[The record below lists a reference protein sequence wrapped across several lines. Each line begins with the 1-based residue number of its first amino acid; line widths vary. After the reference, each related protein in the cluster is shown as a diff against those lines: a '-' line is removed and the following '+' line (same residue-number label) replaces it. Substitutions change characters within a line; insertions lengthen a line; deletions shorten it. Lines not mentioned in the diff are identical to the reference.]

1 MFKKIL
7 KKDKNEELERILEE
21 KKIEEQAKNL
31 LQGIL
36 YKIEV
41 SYKDYQ
47 KSKGIEQTEEQY
59 IEQLLV
65 NIKQKCNKIKV
76 VKISKKIDNEE
87 IENELKTKKFYIGEK
102 EIISYPI
109 ERKILYAIEQK
120 SNNKKILNDKYGD
133 AAIAVSDFINTGK
146 NIDRVEVLRDFNGW
160 SWTTVKEEIEN
171 IDANLIYQMLQIV
184 FGRDFLD
191 GWSKDKDGKIDYFK
205 LITNDGKKY
214 GKVTTEKLKELLIK
228 IAMINDIKENQEFA
242 DYISKK
248 LRAVK
253 KELKMYEDTQANIE
267 RLSEH
272 KVQAMKQLKDIEKI
286 LRQESMLL
294 AEYEKRKGKID
305 IKDLKKELSDQRRK
319 LLSEI
324 SEDNYLLNP
333 MKYIKEKKKLEEE
346 KTKLDVKRTTKKQ
359 KENLKIEFIKLFLQ
373 CFNIKIKVSI
383 EEEEV
388 RKLIYQFR
396 YFMCLPFDETN
407 SVKSLGQIEED
418 VNKTEQLLIK
428 KAIEFKVIN
437 KVPFEVMKHVFETRI
452 ITLEELYY
460 KITKESEK
468 YYVQIFDENITEEK
482 FEIEP
487 IEKIKLNKKIKIF
500 I

>member
-21 KKIEEQAKNL
+21 KKVDEQAKNL

-47 KSKGIEQTEEQY
+47 RSKGIEQTEEQY
-59 IEQLLV
+59 VEQLLV
-65 NIKQKCNKIKV
+65 DIKQKCNRIKI
-76 VKISKKIDNEE
+76 VKISQKLNNEE
-87 IENELKTKKFYIGEK
+87 IQNELKNKKFYISEN

-120 SNNKKILNDKYGD
+120 ANNKKILNDQYED
-133 AAIAVSDFINTGK
+133 VAVAVSDFINTGK

-160 SWTTVKEEIEN
+160 SWTTVKEELEN
-171 IDANLIYQMLQIV
+171 IDANLIYQMLQIL
-184 FGRDFLD
+184 FGREFLD
-191 GWSKDKDGKIDYFK
+191 NWNKDKDGKIDYFK
-205 LITNDGKKY
+205 LMTSDGKKY
-214 GKVTTEKLKELLIK
+214 GKSSIENLKELLIK

-242 DYISKK
+242 EHISKK

-253 KELKMYEDTQANIE
+253 KDLKIYEDTQANIE

-272 KVQAMKQLKDIEKI
+272 KIQAMKQLKDIEKI
-286 LRQESMLL
+286 LRQEPMLL
-294 AEYEKRKGKID
+294 AEYEKRKRKVD
-305 IKDLKKELSDQRRK
+305 IKDLKKELSDKRLK
-319 LLSEI
+319 LLNEI

-333 MKYIKEKKKLEEE
+333 MNYIKEKKKLEEE
-346 KTKLDVKRTTKKQ
+346 KTRLDIKRTTKKQ
-359 KENLKIEFIKLFLQ
+359 KENLKIEFIKNFIQ
-373 CFNIKIKVSI
+373 CFNAKIKHCKEP
-383 EEEEV
+383 EEIL
-388 RKLIYQFR
+388 KLMYQFR
-396 YFMCLPFDETN
+396 YFMCLPFDEEN
-407 SVKSLGQIEED
+407 NVKDLKEIEEIS
-418 VNKTEQLLIK
+418 KIEQTLVK

-452 ITLEELYY
+452 IILEELYY
-460 KITKESEK
+460 KITQEQEK

-482 FEIEP
+482 FEIKP

>member
-21 KKIEEQAKNL
+21 KKVDEQAKNL

-47 KSKGIEQTEEQY
+47 RSKGIEQTEEQY
-59 IEQLLV
+59 VEQLLV
-65 NIKQKCNKIKV
+65 DIKQKCNRIKI
-76 VKISKKIDNEE
+76 VKISQKLNNEE
-87 IENELKTKKFYIGEK
+87 IQNELKNKKFYISEN

-109 ERKILYAIEQK
+109 ERKILYAIEQNA
-120 SNNKKILNDKYGD
+120 NNNKILNNQYGD

-160 SWTTVKEEIEN
+160 SWTTVKDEIEN
-171 IDANLIYQMLQIV
+171 IDANLIYQMLQIL
-184 FGRDFLD
+184 FGRDFLNN
-191 GWSKDKDGKIDYFK
+191 WCKDKDGKVDYFK
-205 LITNDGKKY
+205 IMENDGRIYSKIAIDNLKK
-214 GKVTTEKLKELLIK
+214 LLIK
-228 IAMINDIKENQEFA
+228 IAMINDVKENQEFA
-242 DYISKK
+242 EYISKK

-253 KELKMYEDTQANIE
+253 EELKMYEDTQANIE
-267 RLSEH
+267 RLSAH
-272 KVQAMKQLKDIEKI
+272 KTQAMKQLKDIERI

-294 AEYEKRKGKID
+294 AEYEKRKGKVD
-305 IKDLKKELSDQRRK
+305 IKDLKKELSDKRCK
-319 LLSEI
+319 LLNEI

-333 MKYIKEKKKLEEE
+333 MNYIKEKKKLEEE
-346 KTKLDVKRTTKKQ
+346 KTRLDIKRTTKKQ
-359 KENLKIEFIKLFLQ
+359 KEKLKIEFIKLFLQ
-373 CFNIKIKVSI
+373 CFNIRIKIST

-388 RKLIYQFR
+388 IKLLYQFR
-396 YFMCLPFDETN
+396 YFMCLSFDETKN
-407 SVKSLGQIEED
+407 VKDLEIIEEEI
-418 VNKTEQLLIK
+418 NKTEQLLVK
-428 KAIEFKVIN
+428 KAMEFKVIN

-452 ITLEELYY
+452 IILEELYY
-460 KITKESEK
+460 KITKESKK
-468 YYVQIFDENITEEK
+468 YYIQIFDENITEEK
-482 FEIEP
+482 FEIKS

>member
-21 KKIEEQAKNL
+21 KNIEEQAKNL

-47 KSKGIEQTEEQY
+47 KVKGMEQTEEQY
-59 IEQLLV
+59 VQQLLV
-65 NIKQKCNKIKV
+65 DIKQKCNKIKIA
-76 VKISKKIDNEE
+76 KISQKFDNEE
-87 IENELKTKKFYIGEK
+87 IEKKLKENKFYVSEN

-109 ERKILYAIEQK
+109 ERKILYAIEQNA
-120 SNNKKILNDKYGD
+120 NNKKILNDQYED
-133 AAIAVSDFINTGK
+133 DSIAVSYFINTGK

-171 IDANLIYQMLQIV
+171 IDANLMYQMLQIL

-191 GWSKDKDGKIDYFK
+191 NWSKDKDGKIDYFK
-205 LITNDGKKY
+205 IMENDGNKY
-214 GKVTTEKLKELLIK
+214 GKKAIEILKKLLIK
-228 IAMINDIKENQEFA
+228 IAMINDAKVNQEFA
-242 DYISKK
+242 EYISKK
-248 LRAVK
+248 LRAIK
-253 KELKMYEDTQANIE
+253 KELKMYEDTKANIE

-272 KVQAMKQLKDIEKI
+272 KTQAMKQLKDIERI

-319 LLSEI
+319 LLNEI

-333 MKYIKEKKKLEEE
+333 MNYIKEKKKLEEE
-346 KTKLDVKRTTKKQ
+346 KSRLDIKRTTKKQ
-359 KENLKIEFIKLFLQ
+359 MENLKIEFIKLFLQ
-373 CFNIKIKVSI
+373 CFNIRIKIST
-383 EEEEV
+383 EEEDV

-407 SVKSLGQIEED
+407 SVKNLKQIEDE
-418 VNKTEQLLIK
+418 VNTTEQLLVK
-428 KAIEFKVIN
+428 KAMEFKVIN

-452 ITLEELYY
+452 IILEELYY
-460 KITKESEK
+460 KVTKETEK
-468 YYVQIFDENITEEK
+468 YYVQIFDENVTEEK
-482 FEIEP
+482 FEIKP